1 MGPPPIVMFLSTG
14 RCGTQWLTAGLR
26 ELYSEIEVEHEPIGP
41 LYAPR
46 RYFRRYDEP
55 EAILQVPQVRAH
67 LERIERC
74 RTLYV
79 ETGWPLFAVLP
90 TLAQRVPERL
100 RIVHLTRHPIPTALS
115 HLAHNSYAG
124 SARDDAYTRL
134 ATLGP
139 GDANVFQSQYADL
152 WAELSPYEKCLFW
165 WTEVNLLGLELPER
179 LERIPSLRVASE
191 RILGGERAALEPLLE
206 FMALD
211 WNEHWLALAGR
222 TVDRWHH
229 HTDLD
234 VDPAAIRRHPMT
246 VETAHALGYE
256 LDDVDTD
263 GLRARYQGEPDAGLD
278 RIGRFA

>member
-1 MGPPPIVMFLSTG
+1 MSPSPIVMFLSTG

-26 ELYSEIEVEHEPIGP
+26 EVYPDIEVEHEPIGP
-41 LYAPR
+41 LYSAR
-46 RYFRRYDEP
+46 RYFRSYDEP
-55 EAILQVPQVRAH
+55 EAILQVPEVRAH
-67 LERIERC
+67 VERIKRC

-90 TLAQRVPERL
+90 TLARRVPDQL

-139 GDANVFQSQYADL
+139 GDPNVFQPQYADV

-179 LERIPSLRVASE
+179 LECIPLLRVTSE
-191 RILGGERAALEPLLE
+191 RILGGERAELELLLE
-206 FMALD
+206 FMQLD
-211 WNEHWLALAGR
+211 WNDRWLTLADR

-234 VDPAAIRRHPMT
+234 VDPEAIHRHPVS
-246 VETAHALGYE
+246 VETARALGYE
-256 LDDVDTD
+256 LDDVDID
-263 GLRARYQGEPDAGLD
+263 ALRARYQGEPDPGLD

>member
-1 MGPPPIVMFLSTG
+1 MSAPPIVMFLSTG

-26 ELYSEIEVEHEPIGP
+26 ELYPDIEVEHEPIGP

-55 EAILQVPQVRAH
+55 EAILQVAEVRAH
-67 LERIERC
+67 VERIER
-74 RTLYV
+74 
-79 ETGWPLFAVLP
+79 WP
-90 TLAQRVPERL
+90 TLARRVPDRL

-139 GDANVFQSQYADL
+139 SDPNVFQPQYAEL
-152 WAELSPYEKCLFW
+152 WAELTPYEKCLFW

-191 RILGGERAALEPLLE
+191 RILRGERAELAPLLE
-206 FMALD
+206 FMQLD
-211 WNEHWLALAGR
+211 WNDCWLALAGR

-229 HTDLD
+229 HTDLY
-234 VDPAAIRRHPMT
+234 VHPEAIQRHPVS
-246 VETAHALGYE
+246 VETARALGYE
-256 LDDVDTD
+256 LDDVDID
-263 GLRARYQGEPDAGLD
+263 AMRARYQGEPDPGLD